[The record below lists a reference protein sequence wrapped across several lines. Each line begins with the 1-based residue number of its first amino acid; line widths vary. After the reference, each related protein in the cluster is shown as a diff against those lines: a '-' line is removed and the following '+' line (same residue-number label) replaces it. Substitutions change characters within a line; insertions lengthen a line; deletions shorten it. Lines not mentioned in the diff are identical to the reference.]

1 MNAILWTLINNRRF
15 NVLNRDNLK
24 TVIQSGGGS
33 GYISDMTRKLS
44 FGISLICIR
53 LKIHS
58 NTVTAASLFFA
69 VFGAILQSFNDLKY
83 LHLSIV
89 FILLYNILDHVDGEL
104 ARYEKVI
111 NKEKKGLDGPYF
123 DSLVHYIFTPLL
135 FFSIGLAF
143 YKNDGS
149 ELSLWC
155 GLIVGMWLSTYGS
168 SASYRILM
176 DFIFHEGDNNKTL
189 KKIKPIWK
197 HNKNQK
203 NNISFKKKFFSLIRE
218 SFSTIGQ
225 IYLLT
230 GLHLINLIF
239 SIPFQLRF
247 YYLYLMGLIAIF
259 NIPRVCF
266 KYFKLLKKIK

>member
-1 MNAILWTLINNRRF
+1 MNK
-15 NVLNRDNLK
+15 DNLR
-24 TVIQSGGGS
+24 TLIQSGGGS

-58 NTVTAASLFFA
+58 NTITAVSLFFA
-69 VFGAILQSFNDLKY
+69 VFGAVLQSFNDLKY
-83 LHLSIV
+83 LHLSIL

-123 DSLVHYIFTPLL
+123 DALVHYFFTPLL
-135 FFSIGLAF
+135 FFSIGLAA
-143 YKNDGS
+143 YHTNGN
-149 ELSLWC
+149 EGALWC
-155 GLIVGMWLSTYGS
+155 GLIIGMWLSSYGH
-168 SASYRILM
+168 SASYRVIM
-176 DFIFHEGDNNKTL
+176 DFIFRSSPTDENL
-189 KKIKPIWK
+189 KKIEPIWK

-203 NNISFKKKFFSLIRE
+203 NNISFKRKFFSLIRE

-225 IYLLT
+225 IYILT
-230 GLHLINLIF
+230 GLHIINLIF

-259 NIPRVCF
+259 NMPRVCF